1 MLINRL
7 NEFDAKSVRHSQKM
21 LIGQN
26 SLLTIP
32 DFRRLI
38 FIGFISSCVRWLE
51 TLAIG
56 LFAYKVTESA
66 FVVATLTMLRMLPMG
81 LFGVFMG
88 AAADRFEGR
97 STLISILLLSMFTTV
112 SLAVLSS
119 IGLLQVWHLG
129 VAAFING
136 ICWTADNPV
145 RRVMLG
151 NVVGIDRVGSA
162 NSFDAAAN
170 YLSRIMGPVMAG
182 TLLSYFHIEGVFWF
196 GVLLYCMS
204 GWAVLQMS
212 KRKTP
217 QHQRRGLL
225 LEPVREGFLLIQ
237 KDPRLIGIFLITVIF
252 NIFGWPFTSL
262 IPVVATDY
270 LRLMPKEVGLLASF
284 EGVGGLAGAFLFAK
298 YARPHWY
305 GRIYVTA
312 VVIYFVTMIC
322 YANSPW
328 TPIAALFL
336 FFNGLGALGFA
347 VMQTTLVYRVSPKEL
362 RVRLLGVLTT
372 FIGTGPIGFLYLGF
386 LADQFSPRVA
396 IVALAVQGLIVLI
409 LTRRYWLLVFR
420 LPDVNKCSTNSGT

>member
-1 MLINRL
+1 MLIN
-7 NEFDAKSVRHSQKM
+7 S
-21 LIGQN
+21 N
-26 SLLTIP
+26 SLLNIP
-32 DFRRLI
+32 DFRCLI
-38 FIGFISSCVRWLE
+38 FNGFISSCVRWLE

-81 LFGVFMG
+81 LFGVFIG

-97 STLISILLLSMFTTV
+97 STLISILLVSMFTTIA
-112 SLAVLSS
+112 LAVLST
-119 IGLLQVWHLG
+119 IELLQVWHLG

-151 NVVGIDRVGSA
+151 DVVGIDRVGSA
-162 NSFDAAAN
+162 ISFDAGAN
-170 YLSRIMGPVMAG
+170 NVSRIMGPVLAG
-182 TLLSYFHIEGVFWF
+182 TLLSYFDIEGVFWF
-196 GVLLYCMS
+196 GLLLYCVS
-204 GWAVLQMS
+204 GWVVIQMS
-212 KRKTP
+212 KRKMP
-217 QHQRRGLL
+217 QYQHRGLL
-225 LEPVREGFLLIQ
+225 LEPVREGFLLIK

-252 NIFGWPFTSL
+252 NIFGWPYTSL

-270 LRLMPKEVGLLASF
+270 LLLMPKEVGLLVSF

-322 YANSPW
+322 FANSPW

-336 FFNGLGALGFA
+336 FINGLGALGFT
-347 VMQTTLVYRVSPKEL
+347 VMQATLVYRDSPIKM
-362 RVRLLGVLTT
+362 RVRLLGVLSTC
-372 FIGTGPIGFLYLGF
+372 IGTGPIGFLYLGF
-386 LADQFSPRVA
+386 LADKFTPQLA
-396 IVALAVQGLIVLI
+396 IVALAAQGLIMLI
-409 LTRRYWLLVFR
+409 LTRRYWWLVFR
-420 LPDVNKCSTNSGT
+420 LS

>member
-1 MLINRL
+1 MLISR
-7 NEFDAKSVRHSQKM
+7 S
-21 LIGQN
+21 

-81 LFGVFMG
+81 LFGVFIG

-97 STLISILLLSMFTTV
+97 STLISILLVSMFTTV
-112 SLAVLSS
+112 ALAVLST
-119 IGLLQVWHLG
+119 IELLQVWHLG

-151 NVVGIDRVGSA
+151 DVVGIDRVGSA
-162 NSFDAAAN
+162 ISFDAGAN
-170 YLSRIMGPVMAG
+170 NVSRIIGPLLAG

-196 GVLLYCMS
+196 GLLLYCVS
-204 GWAVLQMS
+204 GWVVMQMS
-212 KRKTP
+212 KRKMP
-217 QHQRRGLL
+217 QCQHRGLL
-225 LEPVREGFLLIQ
+225 LEPVSEGFLLIK

-252 NIFGWPFTSL
+252 NIFGWPYTSL

-270 LRLMPKEVGLLASF
+270 LLLMPKEVGLLVSF

-322 YANSPW
+322 FANSPW

-336 FFNGLGALGFA
+336 FINGLGALGFT
-347 VMQTTLVYRVSPKEL
+347 VMQATLVYRDSPIKM
-362 RVRLLGVLTT
+362 RVRLLGVLSTC
-372 FIGTGPIGFLYLGF
+372 IGTGPIGFLYLGF
-386 LADQFSPRVA
+386 LADKFTPQLA
-396 IVALAVQGLIVLI
+396 IVALAAQGLIMLI

-420 LPDVNKCSTNSGT
+420 LS

>member
-1 MLINRL
+1 
-7 NEFDAKSVRHSQKM
+7 M

-51 TLAIG
+51 ILAIG

-97 STLISILLLSMFTTV
+97 STLISILLVSMFTTV

-129 VAAFING
+129 VASFING

-151 NVVGIDRVGSA
+151 DVVGIDRVGSA
-162 NSFDAAAN
+162 NSFDAGAN

-212 KRKTP
+212 KRKIP
-217 QHQRRGLL
+217 QHQHQHRGLF

-237 KDPRLIGIFLITVIF
+237 KDPRLIGIFLITVVF
-252 NIFGWPFTSL
+252 NIFGWPYTSL

-270 LRLMPKEVGLLASF
+270 LQLIPKEVGLLASF
-284 EGVGGLAGAFLFAK
+284 EGVGGIAGAFLFAK

-312 VVIYFVTMIC
+312 VVMYFVTMIC
-322 YANSPW
+322 FANSPW

-336 FFNGLGALGFA
+336 FMNGLGAFGFS
-347 VMQTTLVYRVSPKEL
+347 VMQTTLVYRDSPKEM

-372 FIGTGPIGFLYLGF
+372 CIGTGPIGFLYLGF
-386 LADQFSPRVA
+386 LADQFTPRLA

-420 LPDVNKCSTNSGT
+420 VPNVNTCSTNSGT

>member
-1 MLINRL
+1 M
-7 NEFDAKSVRHSQKM
+7 
-21 LIGQN
+21 
-26 SLLTIP
+26 
-32 DFRRLI
+32 
-38 FIGFISSCVRWLE
+38 
-51 TLAIG
+51 
-56 LFAYKVTESA
+56 
-66 FVVATLTMLRMLPMG
+66 
-81 LFGVFMG
+81 
-88 AAADRFEGR
+88 
-97 STLISILLLSMFTTV
+97 
-112 SLAVLSS
+112 
-119 IGLLQVWHLG
+119 
-129 VAAFING
+129 
-136 ICWTADNPV
+136 
-145 RRVMLG
+145 
-151 NVVGIDRVGSA
+151 
-162 NSFDAAAN
+162 
-170 YLSRIMGPVMAG
+170 
-182 TLLSYFHIEGVFWF
+182 
-196 GVLLYCMS
+196 
-204 GWAVLQMS
+204 
-212 KRKTP
+212 
-217 QHQRRGLL
+217 
-225 LEPVREGFLLIQ
+225 IQ

-252 NIFGWPFTSL
+252 NIFGWPYTSL

-270 LRLMPKEVGLLASF
+270 LLLIPKEVGLLASF
-284 EGVGGLAGAFLFAK
+284 EGLGGLAGAFLFAK

-336 FFNGLGALGFA
+336 FINGLGALGFA

>member
-1 MLINRL
+1 MLISR
-7 NEFDAKSVRHSQKM
+7 S
-21 LIGQN
+21 

-81 LFGVFMG
+81 LFGVFIG

-97 STLISILLLSMFTTV
+97 STLISILLVSMFTTV
-112 SLAVLSS
+112 ALAVLST
-119 IGLLQVWHLG
+119 IELLQVWHLG

-151 NVVGIDRVGSA
+151 DVVGIDRVGSA
-162 NSFDAAAN
+162 ISFDAGAN
-170 YLSRIMGPVMAG
+170 NVSRIMGPVLAG

-196 GVLLYCMS
+196 GLLLYCVS
-204 GWAVLQMS
+204 GWVVIQMS
-212 KRKTP
+212 KRKMP
-217 QHQRRGLL
+217 QYQHRGLL
-225 LEPVREGFLLIQ
+225 LEPVREGFLLIK

-252 NIFGWPFTSL
+252 NIFGWPYTSL

-270 LRLMPKEVGLLASF
+270 LLLMPKEVGLLVSF

-322 YANSPW
+322 FANSPW

-336 FFNGLGALGFA
+336 FINGLGALGFT
-347 VMQTTLVYRVSPKEL
+347 VMQATLVYRDSPIKM
-362 RVRLLGVLTT
+362 RVRLLGVLSTC
-372 FIGTGPIGFLYLGF
+372 IGTGPIGFLYLGF
-386 LADQFSPRVA
+386 LADKFTPQLA
-396 IVALAVQGLIVLI
+396 IVALAAQGLIMLI

-420 LPDVNKCSTNSGT
+420 LS